1 MIALATTDDWT
12 AAQVQITVG
21 GTDVY
26 TFGAAENDAAT
37 AMDALV
43 SWANANGSFGGAV
56 FAWSFDRQTAEEAMQ
71 LTLECDTSF
80 SASFD
85 AEAQTLL
92 GFSSSYSSTTSAAG
106 PNSAAG
112 TIYGQRVGER
122 GYLIASDRD
131 ADAGG
136 DGAAHTM
143 VAAWTPR
150 RPTLETIGGWVLPAR
165 VHQVVKAAAS
175 PRTAQV
181 YDGSSWRAFRLGEV
195 TISREGSALF
205 RASFVARAEV

>member
-1 MIALATTDDWT
+1 MIAFATSDDWT
-12 AAQVQITVG
+12 AAQVQVTVG

-26 TFGAAENDAAT
+26 TFGADETDAST

-43 SWANANGSFGGAV
+43 AWANANGAFGGAV

-71 LTLECDTSF
+71 LTLTCDTSM
-80 SASFD
+80 SLSFD

-92 GFSSSYSSTTSAAG
+92 GFSASYSSTNSAAA

-112 TIYGQRVGER
+112 TIYGQRVAER

-136 DGAAHTM
+136 DGATETM

-150 RPTLETIGGWVLPAR
+150 RPTLATAGGWVLPAR
-165 VHQVVKAAAS
+165 VHEVVKAAAS
-175 PRTAQV
+175 PRTARV
-181 YDGSSWRAFRLGEV
+181 YDGTSWRTFQVGGV
-195 TISREGSALF
+195 TIERVGGALF

>member
-1 MIALATTDDWT
+1 
-12 AAQVQITVG
+12 
-21 GTDVY
+21 
-26 TFGAAENDAAT
+26 
-37 AMDALV
+37 
-43 SWANANGSFGGAV
+43 
-56 FAWSFDRQTAEEAMQ
+56 MQ
-71 LTLECDTSF
+71 LTLACDTSF
-80 SASFD
+80 SATFD

-92 GFSSSYSSTTSAAG
+92 GFSASYSSTTSAAA

-112 TIYGQRVGER
+112 TIYGQQVAER

-136 DGAAHTM
+136 DGATETM

-150 RPTLETIGGWVLPAR
+150 RPTLETMGGWVLPAR
-165 VHQVVKAAAS
+165 VHEVVKAAAS
-175 PRTAQV
+175 PRTAKV
-181 YDGSSWRAFRLGEV
+181 YDGSNWRTFRLGEV